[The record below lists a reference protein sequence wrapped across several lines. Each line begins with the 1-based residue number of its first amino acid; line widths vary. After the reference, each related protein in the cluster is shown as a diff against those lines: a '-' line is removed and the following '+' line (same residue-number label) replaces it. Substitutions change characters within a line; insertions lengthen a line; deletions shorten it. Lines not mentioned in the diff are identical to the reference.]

1 MKISC
6 VIPAYNEAKKI
17 KLVIEKVLP
26 LVDELIVV
34 DDCSRDNTLEL
45 IKQTKAIAISHI
57 INRGQGAAL
66 QTGSQYALS
75 HGADIIVHF
84 DADDQFKAEEIET
97 LITPIKNGQA
107 DAVFGSR
114 FLGSANFPYTKRK
127 IIMPLAR
134 LINRLF
140 GIKMS
145 DPQSGFRALNKETLA
160 QIKIENRGMAH
171 CSEILYKTFKTK
183 ARIIEVPINVVYH
196 EFGQSFSGGF
206 KIIKDLLIHKFIK

>member
-6 VIPAYNEAKKI
+6 VIPAYNEAAKI
-17 KLVIEKVLP
+17 NQVILKVLP

-34 DDCSRDNTLEL
+34 DDCSRDITYEL
-45 IKQTKAIAISHI
+45 IKLTKAIALRHP

-66 QTGSQYALS
+66 QTGDEYALS

-84 DADDQFKAEEIET
+84 DADDQFKAEEIPS
-97 LITPIKNGQA
+97 LVAPIIAGQA

-114 FLGSANFPYTKRK
+114 FLGSANFPFTKRV

-134 LINRLF
+134 LINRFF

-145 DPQSGFRALNKETLA
+145 DPQSGFRAMNKETLSK
-160 QIKIENRGMAH
+160 IKIENRGMAH
-171 CSEILYKTFKTK
+171 CSEILYKVVKTK
-183 ARIIEVPINVVYH
+183 AKIIEVPITVTYH
-196 EFGQSFSGGF
+196 EFGQSFGGGF
-206 KIIKDLLIHKFIK
+206 KIIKDLLIHNFIK